1 MRSPLEISRAIQKEN
16 FIMEF
21 SICTLVTRKGEYSEM
36 LQSFLDAGFSENIC
50 EFLFVDNVSGNNYD
64 AFEAVNLFLHQSK
77 GKYVIICHQDI
88 LIDKDNYKDLK
99 LLLTKLDQ
107 IDPTWGVCGNAGAAG
122 PNHIVYHISYPDG
135 LFMSKGNLPLKVTA
149 LDENF
154 LLIKNEAYL
163 KVSNDIQGFHLYATD
178 LVLQAELSGYSSYVI
193 PFNLTHKSRGN
204 RDASFYSI
212 RKTLI
217 QKYNHYFRPRWIQ
230 TNSTVFYLSG
240 SLLRL
245 LSGNAVFLFFVR
257 MVNGIKK
264 RAK

>member
-1 MRSPLEISRAIQKEN
+1 
-16 FIMEF
+16 
-21 SICTLVTRKGEYSEM
+21 
-36 LQSFLDAGFSENIC
+36 
-50 EFLFVDNVSGNNYD
+50 
-64 AFEAVNLFLHQSK
+64 
-77 GKYVIICHQDI
+77 
-88 LIDKDNYKDLK
+88 
-99 LLLTKLDQ
+99 
-107 IDPTWGVCGNAGAAG
+107 
-122 PNHIVYHISYPDG
+122 
-135 LFMSKGNLPLKVTA
+135 MSKGNLPLKVTA

-178 LVLQAELSGYSSYVI
+178 LVLQAELSGYSSFVI

-204 RDASFYSI
+204 RYASFYSI